1 MREAKSERQPATT
14 QRLRSERLLPPSTT
28 RMSRLDGYHCGADFD
43 IAVNTPGRDQR
54 QGVEP
59 EMLRDPH

>member
-14 QRLRSERLLPPSTT
+14 QRLRGERLLREHH

-43 IAVNTPGRDQR
+43 IAVNAPGRDQR